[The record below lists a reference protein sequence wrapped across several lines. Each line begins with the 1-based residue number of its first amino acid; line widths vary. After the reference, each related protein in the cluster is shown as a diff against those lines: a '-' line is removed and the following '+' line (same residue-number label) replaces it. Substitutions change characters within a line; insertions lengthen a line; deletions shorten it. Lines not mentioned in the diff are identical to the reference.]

1 MDSWTTRL
9 LMVTRLLIFGCA
21 VLLFSSISR
30 ASEPKRVIVL
40 HSYGQ
45 NFKPWGEY
53 AKALRQELEGR
64 SQWALDVQ
72 DFSVITARSEDE
84 RAEVEFSNYLRALFS
99 HQAPDLIVA
108 FGAPAGAFVQRQ
120 RAQLFPNAPVVLS
133 AIDERRVQDAAL
145 TKNDAVVAVR
155 QDVPVL
161 FGNILRLLPE
171 TKTIAVVIGN
181 SPNERFW
188 IAEMKR
194 KLEPLS
200 DRVQFLFLNDLSFED
215 VLKRAA
221 SLPPHSAIW
230 WNQPQVDAVG
240 AVHDGERALKELY
253 AVADAPIFSYDD
265 SFLRGEIVGGPMTSV
280 ADGARATANVA
291 LRILAGE
298 IPGDIKT
305 PVLQY
310 GPPKYDWRQLQRWG
324 ISETLLPPGSQIYFR
339 ESTIWQK
346 YGWQIAL
353 ASLIILVQSA
363 LIGRLLFV
371 QRQRQYA
378 ESQAR
383 QRTAD
388 LARAN
393 RFSMAGE
400 LTTLIAHEINQP
412 LAAILTNAETLELV
426 LRSSG
431 PEMDEAREIVADIRR
446 DNERASEV
454 IRRLRSLLKKTPF
467 ELNSLNLNDIV
478 REATE
483 FLSALAAAR
492 GVTLTS
498 LISPIALPIKG
509 DKTQL
514 QQVIVNLVTN
524 AMDAMS
530 DLPAGKRR
538 LTIST
543 RRADNLGEVSMADTG
558 PGIPPEKA
566 KDVFEPFFTTK
577 PQGMGMGLSIARTII
592 EAHQGQIL
600 AESET
605 TGGAVFRIRL
615 PLVLSNSE

>member
-1 MDSWTTRL
+1 M
-9 LMVTRLLIFGCA
+9 
-21 VLLFSSISR
+21 
-30 ASEPKRVIVL
+30 IVL

-53 AKALRQELEGR
+53 AKALRQELESR
-64 SQWALDVQ
+64 SKWALDVQ

-84 RAEVEFSNYLRALFS
+84 GAEVEFSNYLRALFS

-108 FGAPAGAFVQRQ
+108 FGAPAGAFVQRH

-133 AIDERRVQDAAL
+133 AIDQRRVQESAL
-145 TKNDAVVAVR
+145 TRNDTVVAVR

-171 TKTIAVVIGN
+171 TKTIAVVIGD

-188 IAEMKR
+188 IAEMNR
-194 KLEPLS
+194 KLEPLR
-200 DRVQFLFLNDLSFED
+200 DRVQFVFLNNLSFED

-240 AVHDGERALKELY
+240 AVHEGERALKELY

-265 SFLRGEIVGGPMTSV
+265 SFLRGEIVGGPMTSA

-298 IPGDIKT
+298 TPGDITT

-310 GPPKYDWRQLQRWG
+310 GAPKYDWRQLQRWG
-324 ISETLLPPGSQIYFR
+324 ISEALLPPGSQIYFR
-339 ESTIWQK
+339 EPTIWEK

-363 LIGRLLFV
+363 LIGRLLYV
-371 QRQRQYA
+371 QRRRQYA

-383 QRTAD
+383 KRTAD

-400 LTTLIAHEINQP
+400 LTASIAHEINQP
-412 LAAILTNAETLELV
+412 LAAMLTNTETLELV
-426 LRSSG
+426 LRSSV
-431 PEMDEAREIVADIRR
+431 PDIDEAREIVADIRR

-467 ELNSLNLNDIV
+467 ELKSIDLNDVV

-483 FLSALAAAR
+483 FLSALTAAR

-498 LISPIALPIKG
+498 LIAPIALPIKG

-524 AMDAMS
+524 AMDGML
-530 DLPAGKRR
+530 DLPTGKRR
-538 LTIST
+538 ITIST
-543 RRADNLGEVSMADTG
+543 QRADDLGEISVADAG

-592 EAHQGQIL
+592 EAHQGQVF
-600 AESET
+600 AESQT
-605 TGGAVFRIRL
+605 IGGAVFRIRL
-615 PLVLSNSE
+615 PLVLGNGE